1 MKLQAR
7 NFVVRKPET
16 IDITMFFKKFCIATR
31 TISSIHKGFDFMN
44 TRFFC
49 IHCLETLYDAI
60 FVFLKSAK
68 QFCGFRYKNAKF
80 LELNYTITIFDKTK
94 MYVFW
99 QNMLIKAAYQYIMI
113 YNSKSMLF
121 Y

>member
-1 MKLQAR
+1 MAQLVARVVWDHQAAGS
-7 NFVVRKPET
+7 NPV
-16 IDITMFFKKFCIATR
+16 TR

-80 LELNYTITIFDKTK
+80 LELNYTIIIFDKTK

-113 YNSKSMLF
+113 YNSKSMLCG
-121 Y
+121 